1 MNPFE
6 FVLAIIII
14 ATIGKVLQ
22 AKYRHDRGPEIDDQ
36 DGRGRR
42 GRRALIGDDDDSVET
57 QRLKEEVRSL
67 KERLHVLERITVEK
81 ESTLNREIDK
91 LRDR

>member
-6 FVLAIIII
+6 FVLAIIVI

-22 AKYRHDRGPEIDDQ
+22 ARYGHRQDRGGRDERRL
-36 DGRGRR
+36 RGRHNFVDTPE
-42 GRRALIGDDDDSVET
+42 DDGET
-57 QRLKEEVRSL
+57 RRLKEEVRAL
-67 KERLHVLERITVEK
+67 KDRLQVLERITVEK
-81 ESTLNREIDK
+81 ESSLNREIDS

>member
-6 FVLAIIII
+6 FILGIILI

-22 AKYRHDRGPEIDDQ
+22 ARYGHIRDRNEGGDRGSRGSRRRTLMSDPDD
-36 DGRGRR
+36 G
-42 GRRALIGDDDDSVET
+42 AET
-57 QRLKEEVRSL
+57 ERLKEEVRAL
-67 KERLHVLERITVEK
+67 KERLQVLERITVEK
-81 ESTLNREIDK
+81 ESSLNREIDS

>member
-6 FVLAIIII
+6 FVLAIIVI

-22 AKYRHDRGPEIDDQ
+22 ARYGQRRDRDDGDDRGN
-36 DGRGRR
+36 RR
-42 GRRALIGDDDDSVET
+42 RRTLMSDPDESAET
-57 QRLKEEVRSL
+57 QRLKEEVRAL
-67 KERLHVLERITVEK
+67 KERLQVLERITVEK
-81 ESTLNREIDK
+81 ESSLNREIDS